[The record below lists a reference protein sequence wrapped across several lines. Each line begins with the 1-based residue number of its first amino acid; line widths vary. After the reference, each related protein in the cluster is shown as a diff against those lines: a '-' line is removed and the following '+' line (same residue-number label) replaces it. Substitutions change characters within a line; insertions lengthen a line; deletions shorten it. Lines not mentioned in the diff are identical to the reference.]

1 LKSAIKIS
9 PSSPTFTPEP
19 MDLSIVI
26 PVYNEEENVEPLV
39 GEITSVMKP
48 LVKSYEIIVVD
59 DGSRDRTFAILAGLR
74 RRAPQLRAIGLK
86 RNFGQTAALAA
97 GLTHAR
103 GEFVVL
109 MDGDGQND
117 PADIPAMLAE
127 LDSGA
132 DLVCGWR
139 FQRHDALLS
148 RRLPS
153 MMANWLI
160 SWATQVKLH
169 DYGCTLKA
177 MRKDVA
183 AHLKLYG
190 EMHRFIPA
198 IAYERGARVAELKV
212 KHRPRLR
219 GASKYGIGRT
229 LRVILDLLTVKF
241 LISYSTRPAHVFG
254 PMGIASCALGFI
266 LAGYL
271 SAQKFIYSQDIGGR
285 PLLLLSILL
294 IFIGFQFITMGLLGE
309 MLARTYHESQG
320 RPVFAIREILE
331 EENGA

>member
-1 LKSAIKIS
+1 
-9 PSSPTFTPEP
+9 

-127 LDSGA
+127 LDNGA

-139 FQRHDALLS
+139 FQRHDAFLS

-229 LRVILDLLTVKF
+229 FRVILDLLTVKF

-271 SAQKFIYSQDIGGR
+271 SAQKFIYNQDIGGR

-331 EENGA
+331 EGNGA

>member
-1 LKSAIKIS
+1 
-9 PSSPTFTPEP
+9 

-39 GEITSVMKP
+39 AEITSVMKL

-127 LDSGA
+127 LDEGA

-139 FQRHDALLS
+139 FQRHDAFLS

-219 GASKYGIGRT
+219 GASKYGVGRT

-331 EENGA
+331 EGNGA